1 MMLTA
6 YTCNAKS
13 WLHHL
18 ALAAGIRAAGTDT
31 YGLVCM
37 QIERN
42 TAIAVS
48 VLSLSVTLQVQ

>member
-13 WLHHL
+13 WLHRL
-18 ALAAGIRAAGTDT
+18 TLAAGMRTAGTDT
-31 YGLVCM
+31 YGLVCI

-42 TAIAVS
+42 SAIAVS
-48 VLSLSVTLQVQ
+48 VLSLCVTLQVQ